1 MTELISLRFLRK
13 DSTSYELRFGA
24 YDSIKR
30 VKQKVAEVSG
40 IDVSK
45 VQLMFAGG
53 ILSDEDK
60 TLNDLK
66 LTDGLT
72 LHLFE
77 GTAPPEPTITRANN
91 NIPTPV
97 VTGSIIH
104 TNRSLPPLRA
114 DVENLVSRFESLSDE
129 RRNRVEGS
137 SLISTR
143 SIEREA
149 FDDVINS
156 ITQNIHSFKS
166 SLSSSSSTTQD
177 EGSASRGEGEA
188 MRVMYKSL
196 EITKINVLQT
206 ARAIRENKEEESKNQ
221 QMKLLAKQLRT
232 LSEMSLQMRRA
243 LENVTSLGNDIVIE

>member
-24 YDSIKR
+24 YDSIKI

-77 GTAPPEPTITRANN
+77 GTAPPEPTITRANI

-97 VTGSIIH
+97 FSY
-104 TNRSLPPLRA
+104 
-114 DVENLVSRFESLSDE
+114 
-129 RRNRVEGS
+129 
-137 SLISTR
+137 
-143 SIEREA
+143 IE
-149 FDDVINS
+149 
-156 ITQNIHSFKS
+156 
-166 SLSSSSSTTQD
+166 
-177 EGSASRGEGEA
+177 
-188 MRVMYKSL
+188 
-196 EITKINVLQT
+196 
-206 ARAIRENKEEESKNQ
+206 
-221 QMKLLAKQLRT
+221 
-232 LSEMSLQMRRA
+232 
-243 LENVTSLGNDIVIE
+243 